1 MADVKNVTYAKPKI
15 GGAISVGTEEA
26 TLPKDAKSELT
37 GFTSLGYISEDGLS
51 NSNELDTDTIKAWG
65 GDTVLVLNNGSEDK
79 FTFTLIESLNV
90 DVLKYV
96 YGSENVTGTLA
107 EGINIAS
114 NAKPKEDLPI
124 VVDMIMKGGI
134 LRRIVIPNG
143 SILETGEI
151 TYKDDEAV
159 GYEMTVLAQPDT
171 DGNSHYEYIV
181 KG

>member
-1 MADVKNVTYAKPKI
+1 
-15 GGAISVGTEEA
+15 
-26 TLPKDAKSELT
+26 
-37 GFTSLGYISEDGLS
+37 
-51 NSNELDTDTIKAWG
+51 
-65 GDTVLVLNNGSEDK
+65 
-79 FTFTLIESLNV
+79 
-90 DVLKYV
+90 
-96 YGSENVTGTLA
+96 
-107 EGINIAS
+107 
-114 NAKPKEDLPI
+114 
-124 VVDMIMKGGI
+124 MKGGI